1 MLFSASKKLLIVFL
15 TFLSVAVFTS
25 GIQAQTDQEVTASR
39 LKGIEFLKSQQKED
53 GSWEYEGH
61 PVGITALCTLA
72 LLENGVPVNDPLIQK
87 GRLFVLKESEKLKST
102 YDLALATL
110 LLSRIGD
117 REDKSMIRKYAAR
130 LIAGQMTTGG
140 WSYNCPLASSSS
152 LNNPRARPKLGTS
165 PGDNSCTQFA
175 VLGLWTASRSNI
187 DIDESMIGVARRF
200 VETQNENGGW
210 SYRLPTEEM
219 PEPSSNAMTLAGLFC
234 LTVARAAKIRSIQG
248 EQAKESGSAKEV
260 LGTTTETDE
269 KKEGDTLISDPIF
282 SKGLEMAGKYAAGIS
297 ASSSRYFLWSTER
310 VGVLLGLEK
319 LGDTEW
325 FSKGASVLIKT
336 QKEDGSWDDSRGKL
350 ADTSF
355 AVLFLR
361 KANLGSDISRMLNGE
376 PEKKFQI
383 VTQEKKPQFSSLE
396 EAVEAAKAGDLIRVN
411 GDGPFPIPHVEI
423 DKNLSIEAGF
433 GYAPVFV
440 YGRGRNTLG
449 LRARPE
455 RDPNVR
461 HILRVS
467 KGTLDLEGIYFE
479 FDPPEVG
486 KDVPWAA
493 IVVNGGNLRMLN
505 CSISEQNNKGMA
517 AVQLLKPTDSSVT
530 NCFFVGGR
538 AAFEIEGTGKQTL
551 TIDDSV
557 LFSKKIFSILKSSG
571 PTAGGSINLNLSHCT
586 IQGVDA
592 FDFERFVKDINVKS
606 DHTAYK
612 VENLGLSMLSSNSS
626 KENRSF
632 AGDGNV
638 YDVGKWLGLGGKA
651 EANVTDVK
659 SWSRFWGNTDDT
671 SLQETLAFTS
681 RRPNT
686 SFNHRYKPEDWE
698 LSEDS
703 KVAARQYDLG
713 SKPASVGA
721 GPGYSRF
728 RSSILYNEWKQKQVA
743 EAK

>member
-1 MLFSASKKLLIVFL
+1 MLCSAFKNTIFILITFVSIVAL
-15 TFLSVAVFTS
+15 TSEV
-25 GIQAQTDQEVTASR
+25 QAQTAKEVTESR
-39 LKGIEFLKSQQKED
+39 LKGMEFLKSQQQAN

-117 REDKSMIRKYAAR
+117 REDKTMIRRYAAR
-130 LIAGQMTTGG
+130 LIAGQTTTGG
-140 WSYNCPLASSSS
+140 WSYSCPIVASST

-187 DIDESMIGVARRF
+187 DIEESMIGVARRF
-200 VETQNENGGW
+200 VETQNEDGGW
-210 SYRLPTEEM
+210 SYRLPTEEKA
-219 PEPSSNAMTLAGLFC
+219 EPSKNSMTLAGLFC
-234 LTVARAAKIRSIQG
+234 LTVARAAKIKSMQ
-248 EQAKESGSAKEV
+248 KEE
-260 LGTTTETDE
+260 E
-269 KKEGDTLISDPIF
+269 KEGESRAETQKEGETLISDPIF
-282 SKGLEMAGKYAAGIS
+282 AKGLEMAGKYAAGM
-297 ASSSRYFLWSTER
+297 SSSSARYFLWSTER

-319 LGDTEW
+319 LGSTDW
-325 FSKGASVLIKT
+325 FSKGANILIKT
-336 QKEDGSWDDSRGKL
+336 QKEDGSWENSRGKL

-355 AVLFLR
+355 AILFLR

-383 VTQEKKPQFSSLE
+383 YTQEKKPEYASLS
-396 EAVEAAKAGDLIRVN
+396 EAVIASKSGDLIRVN
-411 GDGPFPIPHVEI
+411 GDGPFRIPHVEI
-423 DKNLSIEAGF
+423 DKDLTIEAGF
-433 GYAPVFV
+433 GYDPVFV
-440 YGRGRNTLG
+440 YSRGRNKLG

-467 KGTLDLEGIYFE
+467 KGTLALEGISFQ

-486 KDVPWAA
+486 KEVPWAA
-493 IVVNGGNLRMLN
+493 VVLNGGNLRMLN

-517 AVQLLKPTDSSVT
+517 AIQILTPTDSSFT

-557 LFSKKIFSILKSSG
+557 LFSRKIFSVLKSSG
-571 PTAGGSINLNLSHCT
+571 KTAGEGINIDLSHCT
-586 IQGVDA
+586 IQGLEA
-592 FDFERFVKDINVKS
+592 FNFERFVKDIHVKS
-606 DHTAYK
+606 DHTAFK
-612 VENLGLSMLSSNSS
+612 VENLGLSLLSQKSS
-626 KENRSF
+626 KESRLF
-632 AGDGNV
+632 EGDGNV
-638 YDVGKWLGLGGKA
+638 FDVDKWLGMSGKA
-651 EANVTDVK
+651 DSSISDAK
-659 SWSRFWGNTDDT
+659 SWDRFWGNKEKT
-671 SLQETLAFTS
+671 SLEETISFAL
-681 RRPNT
+681 RRSNN
-686 SFNHRYKPEDWE
+686 SFNHRYRPEDWE

-713 SKPASVGA
+713 AKPASVGA
-721 GPGYSRF
+721 GPGFSRF